1 MKHAWKKLLA
11 AAVLPCLLA
20 GCGALGGPESEV
32 PSMDHLLGLT
42 QEQRLED
49 YDYLV
54 QTLGDSYLCMGVR
67 DRDNPEDPSA
77 AIFQAYREMIQES
90 DSDEVFYSAVY
101 STLFR
106 LGTYGHLW
114 IVEPDM
120 YRAYCE
126 AYEDGGIQDREHWR
140 EVLTDPVTVRGYER
154 LQTLLDAYG
163 EEDGT
168 VNSADSEEPAAN
180 LHTLLLPGGDVGYV
194 KIDSFPAEYEDSYAT
209 DRAALTDFYRQA
221 ADCTDLIIDLT
232 DNSGGSEVY
241 WQQLLAA
248 PLTDRP
254 LSCTNYALLA
264 ESGCTHISGYLLK
277 IEPNTVFGKRPP
289 EALPGDDAAAD
300 FYLAAV
306 EKLAALGYA
315 QYEIS
320 NFARPGFESRHNR
333 IYWDCGDYLGLGP
346 AAHSCMGGKR
356 FATPAGTAAFLA
368 APAVY
373 EPQGECTA
381 EDYIMLQLRLSRG
394 LSLSALRARYGVSFS
409 SEKLRFL
416 QTLAEHGLAVFD
428 GSVLRLTP
436 RGMLVQNSILCEL
449 V

>member
-1 MKHAWKKLLA
+1 MAIGLYIHVPFCLSKCPYCDFYSGPPTEEGMDRYTDAVCRSLREWGGRRRERADTLYFGGGTPSLLGGRRLQRILEQAREVFGLEESEITLEANPADELEETLQCFAAAGGNRLSLGMQSADREELRWLGRRHTPDQVLA
-11 AAVLPCLLA
+11 AAEAARKA
-20 GCGALGGPESEV
+20 GIQNLSLD
-32 PSMDHLLGLT
+32 MMLGL
-42 QEQRLED
+42 EG
-49 YDYLV
+49 
-54 QTLGDSYLCMGVR
+54 QTPAAVAR
-67 DRDNPEDPSA
+67 SA
-77 AIFQAYREMIQES
+77 AVCAELGAAH
-90 DSDEVFYSAVY
+90 VSA
-101 STLFR
+101 
-106 LGTYGHLW
+106 
-114 IVEPDM
+114 
-120 YRAYCE
+120 
-126 AYEDGGIQDREHWR
+126 
-140 EVLTDPVTVRGYER
+140 
-154 LQTLLDAYG
+154 
-163 EEDGT
+163 
-168 VNSADSEEPAAN
+168 
-180 LHTLLLPGGDVGYV
+180 
-194 KIDSFPAEYEDSYAT
+194 
-209 DRAALTDFYRQA
+209 
-221 ADCTDLIIDLT
+221 
-232 DNSGGSEVY
+232 
-241 WQQLLAA
+241 
-248 PLTDRP
+248 
-254 LSCTNYALLA
+254 
-264 ESGCTHISGYLLK
+264 YLLK

-289 EALPGDDAAAD
+289 EALPDDDAAAD

>member
-1 MKHAWKKLLA
+1 MFGLYIHIPYCRSKCRYCDFYSTPCPDGVPEAYIDALCREMDRFSPCGSTPLRPDTLYFGGGTPSLLTPAQAARLIRAAWPAPGAEITLEANPETVTPERLA
-11 AAVLPCLLA
+11 AFRRAGVNRLSLGIQTARDDSLA
-20 GCGALGGPESEV
+20 RLGRRHTAAQSRRALG
-32 PSMDHLLGLT
+32 MA
-42 QEQRLED
+42 
-49 YDYLV
+49 V
-54 QTLGDSYLCMGVR
+54 QAGFTDISGDLMLAL
-67 DRDNPEDPSA
+67 P
-77 AIFQAYREMIQES
+77 AYTMAEL
-90 DSDEVFYSAVY
+90 DE
-101 STLFR
+101 T
-106 LGTYGHLW
+106 
-114 IVEPDM
+114 I
-120 YRAYCE
+120 
-126 AYEDGGIQDREHWR
+126 
-140 EVLTDPVTVRGYER
+140 
-154 LQTLLDAYG
+154 
-163 EEDGT
+163 
-168 VNSADSEEPAAN
+168 
-180 LHTLLLPGGDVGYV
+180 
-194 KIDSFPAEYEDSYAT
+194 
-209 DRAALTDFYRQA
+209 
-221 ADCTDLIIDLT
+221 
-232 DNSGGSEVY
+232 
-241 WQQLLAA
+241 
-248 PLTDRP
+248 
-254 LSCTNYALLA
+254 ALLA

-289 EALPGDDAAAD
+289 EALPDDDAAAD

>member
-1 MKHAWKKLLA
+1 MKNYRLYLVRHGVTQGNLDGIYMGSGTDQPLCAQGAAQLRALA
-11 AAVLPCLLA
+11 ARFPYPKAETVFSSPMRRAVETVELLFPDA
-20 GCGALGGPESEV
+20 KDKIILADLRENAIGEFEGRKVTE
-32 PSMDHLLGLT
+32 
-42 QEQRLED
+42 
-49 YDYLV
+49 LV
-54 QTLGDSYLCMGVR
+54 QAGFTDISGDLMLAL
-67 DRDNPEDPSA
+67 P
-77 AIFQAYREMIQES
+77 AYTMAEL
-90 DSDEVFYSAVY
+90 DE
-101 STLFR
+101 T
-106 LGTYGHLW
+106 
-114 IVEPDM
+114 I
-120 YRAYCE
+120 
-126 AYEDGGIQDREHWR
+126 
-140 EVLTDPVTVRGYER
+140 
-154 LQTLLDAYG
+154 
-163 EEDGT
+163 
-168 VNSADSEEPAAN
+168 
-180 LHTLLLPGGDVGYV
+180 
-194 KIDSFPAEYEDSYAT
+194 
-209 DRAALTDFYRQA
+209 
-221 ADCTDLIIDLT
+221 
-232 DNSGGSEVY
+232 
-241 WQQLLAA
+241 
-248 PLTDRP
+248 
-254 LSCTNYALLA
+254 ALLA

-289 EALPGDDAAAD
+289 EALPDDDAAAD

>member
-1 MKHAWKKLLA
+1 MFGLYIHIPYCRSKCRYCDFYSTPCPDGVPEAYIDALCREMDRFSPCGSTPLRPDTLYFGGGTPSLLTPAQAARLIRAAGPVPGAEITLEANPETVTPERLA
-11 AAVLPCLLA
+11 AFRRAGVNRLSLGIQTARDDSLA
-20 GCGALGGPESEV
+20 RLGRRHTAAQSRRALG
-32 PSMDHLLGLT
+32 MA
-42 QEQRLED
+42 
-49 YDYLV
+49 V
-54 QTLGDSYLCMGVR
+54 QAGFTDISGDLMLAL
-67 DRDNPEDPSA
+67 P
-77 AIFQAYREMIQES
+77 AYTMAEL
-90 DSDEVFYSAVY
+90 DE
-101 STLFR
+101 T
-106 LGTYGHLW
+106 T
-114 IVEPDM
+114 
-120 YRAYCE
+120 
-126 AYEDGGIQDREHWR
+126 
-140 EVLTDPVTVRGYER
+140 
-154 LQTLLDAYG
+154 
-163 EEDGT
+163 
-168 VNSADSEEPAAN
+168 
-180 LHTLLLPGGDVGYV
+180 
-194 KIDSFPAEYEDSYAT
+194 
-209 DRAALTDFYRQA
+209 
-221 ADCTDLIIDLT
+221 
-232 DNSGGSEVY
+232 
-241 WQQLLAA
+241 
-248 PLTDRP
+248 
-254 LSCTNYALLA
+254 ALLA

-416 QTLAEHGLAVFD
+416 QTLSEHGLAVFD

>member
-194 KIDSFPAEYEDSYAT
+194 KIDSFPAEYEDSYTT

-264 ESGCTHISGYLLK
+264 ESGNNRPYIRRCSPGGAAPHRGPAGSAQAGAGRNPGRHPLCGEHPLCGASGQSGPLPRPHLGAGGASGLLRQR
-277 IEPNTVFGKRPP
+277 VLRRV
-289 EALPGDDAAAD
+289 LPGDRLRHPGGQSHRRRRHRGSGSSLPAAA
-300 FYLAAV
+300 
-306 EKLAALGYA
+306 
-315 QYEIS
+315 Q
-320 NFARPGFESRHNR
+320 
-333 IYWDCGDYLGLGP
+333 
-346 AAHSCMGGKR
+346 
-356 FATPAGTAAFLA
+356 
-368 APAVY
+368 
-373 EPQGECTA
+373 Q
-381 EDYIMLQLRLSRG
+381 
-394 LSLSALRARYGVSFS
+394 RASWCS
-409 SEKLRFL
+409 S
-416 QTLAEHGLAVFD
+416 
-428 GSVLRLTP
+428 P
-436 RGMLVQNSILCEL
+436 
-449 V
+449 

>member
-1 MKHAWKKLLA
+1 MRCNMFGLYIHIPYCRSKCRYCDFYSTPCPDGVPEAYIDALCREMDRFSPCGSTPLRPDTLYFGGGTPSLLTPAQAARLIRAAGPVPGAEITLEANPETVTPERLA
-11 AAVLPCLLA
+11 AFRRAGVNRLSLGIQTARDDSLA
-20 GCGALGGPESEV
+20 RLGRRHTAAQSRRALG
-32 PSMDHLLGLT
+32 MA
-42 QEQRLED
+42 
-49 YDYLV
+49 V
-54 QTLGDSYLCMGVR
+54 QAGFTDISGDLMLAL
-67 DRDNPEDPSA
+67 P
-77 AIFQAYREMIQES
+77 AYTMAEL
-90 DSDEVFYSAVY
+90 DE
-101 STLFR
+101 T
-106 LGTYGHLW
+106 T
-114 IVEPDM
+114 
-120 YRAYCE
+120 
-126 AYEDGGIQDREHWR
+126 
-140 EVLTDPVTVRGYER
+140 
-154 LQTLLDAYG
+154 
-163 EEDGT
+163 
-168 VNSADSEEPAAN
+168 
-180 LHTLLLPGGDVGYV
+180 
-194 KIDSFPAEYEDSYAT
+194 
-209 DRAALTDFYRQA
+209 
-221 ADCTDLIIDLT
+221 
-232 DNSGGSEVY
+232 
-241 WQQLLAA
+241 
-248 PLTDRP
+248 
-254 LSCTNYALLA
+254 ALLA

-289 EALPGDDAAAD
+289 EALPDDDAAAD

>member
-1 MKHAWKKLLA
+1 
-11 AAVLPCLLA
+11 
-20 GCGALGGPESEV
+20 
-32 PSMDHLLGLT
+32 
-42 QEQRLED
+42 
-49 YDYLV
+49 
-54 QTLGDSYLCMGVR
+54 
-67 DRDNPEDPSA
+67 
-77 AIFQAYREMIQES
+77 MIQES

-264 ESGCTHISGYLLK
+264 ESGNNRPYIQ
-277 IEPNTVFGKRPP
+277 EVFSPEELHPIADLPDLPKLERDASRPP
-289 EALPGDDAAAD
+289 P
-300 FYLAAV
+300 
-306 EKLAALGYA
+306 
-315 QYEIS
+315 
-320 NFARPGFESRHNR
+320 
-333 IYWDCGDYLGLGP
+333 
-346 AAHSCMGGKR
+346 
-356 FATPAGTAAFLA
+356 T
-368 APAVY
+368 
-373 EPQGECTA
+373 
-381 EDYIMLQLRLSRG
+381 LS
-394 LSLSALRARYGVSFS
+394 
-409 SEKLRFL
+409 
-416 QTLAEHGLAVFD
+416 
-428 GSVLRLTP
+428 
-436 RGMLVQNSILCEL
+436 
-449 V
+449 

>member
-1 MKHAWKKLLA
+1 MFGLYIHIPYCRSKCRYCDFYSTPCPDGVPEAYIDALCREMDRFSPCGSTPLRPDTLYFGGGTPSLLTPAQAARLIRAAGPVPDAEITLEANPETVTPERLA
-11 AAVLPCLLA
+11 AFRRAGVNRLSLGIQTARDDSLA
-20 GCGALGGPESEV
+20 RLGRRHTAAQSRRALG
-32 PSMDHLLGLT
+32 MA
-42 QEQRLED
+42 
-49 YDYLV
+49 V
-54 QTLGDSYLCMGVR
+54 QAGFTDISGDLMLAL
-67 DRDNPEDPSA
+67 P
-77 AIFQAYREMIQES
+77 AYTMAEL
-90 DSDEVFYSAVY
+90 DE
-101 STLFR
+101 T
-106 LGTYGHLW
+106 
-114 IVEPDM
+114 I
-120 YRAYCE
+120 
-126 AYEDGGIQDREHWR
+126 
-140 EVLTDPVTVRGYER
+140 
-154 LQTLLDAYG
+154 
-163 EEDGT
+163 
-168 VNSADSEEPAAN
+168 
-180 LHTLLLPGGDVGYV
+180 
-194 KIDSFPAEYEDSYAT
+194 
-209 DRAALTDFYRQA
+209 
-221 ADCTDLIIDLT
+221 
-232 DNSGGSEVY
+232 
-241 WQQLLAA
+241 
-248 PLTDRP
+248 
-254 LSCTNYALLA
+254 ALLA

-289 EALPGDDAAAD
+289 EALPDDAAAD

>member
-1 MKHAWKKLLA
+1 MAFTSISPIAVPNAVTATSIPPHAGVPEAYIDGLGREMDRCTPCAPPPLRPDTLYFGGGTPSLLTPAQAARLIRAAGPVPGAEITLEANPETVTPERLA
-11 AAVLPCLLA
+11 AFRRAGVNRLSLGIQTARDDSLA
-20 GCGALGGPESEV
+20 RLGRRHTAAQSRRALG
-32 PSMDHLLGLT
+32 MA
-42 QEQRLED
+42 
-49 YDYLV
+49 V
-54 QTLGDSYLCMGVR
+54 QAGFTDISGDLMLAL
-67 DRDNPEDPSA
+67 P
-77 AIFQAYREMIQES
+77 AYTMAEL
-90 DSDEVFYSAVY
+90 DE
-101 STLFR
+101 T
-106 LGTYGHLW
+106 
-114 IVEPDM
+114 I
-120 YRAYCE
+120 
-126 AYEDGGIQDREHWR
+126 
-140 EVLTDPVTVRGYER
+140 
-154 LQTLLDAYG
+154 
-163 EEDGT
+163 
-168 VNSADSEEPAAN
+168 
-180 LHTLLLPGGDVGYV
+180 
-194 KIDSFPAEYEDSYAT
+194 
-209 DRAALTDFYRQA
+209 
-221 ADCTDLIIDLT
+221 
-232 DNSGGSEVY
+232 
-241 WQQLLAA
+241 
-248 PLTDRP
+248 
-254 LSCTNYALLA
+254 ALLA

-289 EALPGDDAAAD
+289 EALPDDDAAAD

>member
-1 MKHAWKKLLA
+1 MRCNMFGLYIHIPYCRSKCRYCDFYSTPCPDGVPEAYIDALCREMDRFSPCGSTPLRPDTLYFGGGTPSLLTPAQAARLIRAAGPVPGAEITLEANPETVTPERLA
-11 AAVLPCLLA
+11 AFRRAGVNRLSLGIQTARDDSLA
-20 GCGALGGPESEV
+20 RLGRRHTAAQSRRALG
-32 PSMDHLLGLT
+32 MA
-42 QEQRLED
+42 
-49 YDYLV
+49 V
-54 QTLGDSYLCMGVR
+54 QAGFTDISGDLMLAL
-67 DRDNPEDPSA
+67 P
-77 AIFQAYREMIQES
+77 AYTMAEL
-90 DSDEVFYSAVY
+90 DE
-101 STLFR
+101 T
-106 LGTYGHLW
+106 T
-114 IVEPDM
+114 
-120 YRAYCE
+120 
-126 AYEDGGIQDREHWR
+126 
-140 EVLTDPVTVRGYER
+140 
-154 LQTLLDAYG
+154 
-163 EEDGT
+163 
-168 VNSADSEEPAAN
+168 
-180 LHTLLLPGGDVGYV
+180 
-194 KIDSFPAEYEDSYAT
+194 
-209 DRAALTDFYRQA
+209 
-221 ADCTDLIIDLT
+221 
-232 DNSGGSEVY
+232 
-241 WQQLLAA
+241 
-248 PLTDRP
+248 
-254 LSCTNYALLA
+254 ALLA
-264 ESGCTHISGYLLK
+264 ESGCTPLSGYLLK

-333 IYWDCGDYLGLGP
+333 IYWDCGDSLGLGP

>member
-1 MKHAWKKLLA
+1 MRCNMFGLYIHIPYCRSKCRYCDFYSTPCPDGVPEAYIDALCREMDRFSPCGSTPLRPDTLYFGGGTPSLLTPAQAARLIRAAGPAPGAEITLEANPETVTPERLA
-11 AAVLPCLLA
+11 AFRRAGVNRLSLGIQTARDDSLA
-20 GCGALGGPESEV
+20 RLGRRHTAAQSRRALG
-32 PSMDHLLGLT
+32 MA
-42 QEQRLED
+42 
-49 YDYLV
+49 V
-54 QTLGDSYLCMGVR
+54 QAGFTDISGDLMLAL
-67 DRDNPEDPSA
+67 P
-77 AIFQAYREMIQES
+77 AYTMAEL
-90 DSDEVFYSAVY
+90 DE
-101 STLFR
+101 T
-106 LGTYGHLW
+106 
-114 IVEPDM
+114 I
-120 YRAYCE
+120 
-126 AYEDGGIQDREHWR
+126 
-140 EVLTDPVTVRGYER
+140 
-154 LQTLLDAYG
+154 
-163 EEDGT
+163 
-168 VNSADSEEPAAN
+168 
-180 LHTLLLPGGDVGYV
+180 
-194 KIDSFPAEYEDSYAT
+194 
-209 DRAALTDFYRQA
+209 
-221 ADCTDLIIDLT
+221 
-232 DNSGGSEVY
+232 
-241 WQQLLAA
+241 
-248 PLTDRP
+248 
-254 LSCTNYALLA
+254 ALLA

-289 EALPGDDAAAD
+289 EALPDDDAAAD

-356 FATPAGTAAFLA
+356 FATPTGTAAFLA

-394 LSLSALRARYGVSFS
+394 LSLSALRARYGVFFS

>member
-1 MKHAWKKLLA
+1 MFGLYIHIPYCRSKCRYCDFYSTPCPDGVPEAYIDALCREMDRFSPCGSTPLRPDTLYFGGGTPSLLTPAQAARLIRAAGPVPGAEITLEANPETVTPERLA
-11 AAVLPCLLA
+11 AFRRAGVNRLSLGIQTARDDSLA
-20 GCGALGGPESEV
+20 RLGRRHTAAQSRRALG
-32 PSMDHLLGLT
+32 MA
-42 QEQRLED
+42 
-49 YDYLV
+49 V
-54 QTLGDSYLCMGVR
+54 QAGFTDISGDLMLAL
-67 DRDNPEDPSA
+67 P
-77 AIFQAYREMIQES
+77 AYTMAEL
-90 DSDEVFYSAVY
+90 DE
-101 STLFR
+101 T
-106 LGTYGHLW
+106 T
-114 IVEPDM
+114 
-120 YRAYCE
+120 
-126 AYEDGGIQDREHWR
+126 
-140 EVLTDPVTVRGYER
+140 
-154 LQTLLDAYG
+154 
-163 EEDGT
+163 
-168 VNSADSEEPAAN
+168 
-180 LHTLLLPGGDVGYV
+180 
-194 KIDSFPAEYEDSYAT
+194 
-209 DRAALTDFYRQA
+209 
-221 ADCTDLIIDLT
+221 
-232 DNSGGSEVY
+232 
-241 WQQLLAA
+241 
-248 PLTDRP
+248 
-254 LSCTNYALLA
+254 ALLA
-264 ESGCTHISGYLLK
+264 ESGCTPLSGYLLK

>member
-1 MKHAWKKLLA
+1 MFGLYIHIPYCRSKCRYCDFYST
-11 AAVLPCLLA
+11 PCPDGVPEAYIDALCREMDRFSP
-20 GCGALGGPESEV
+20 CGSTPLRPDTLYFGGGRALG
-32 PSMDHLLGLT
+32 MA
-42 QEQRLED
+42 
-49 YDYLV
+49 V
-54 QTLGDSYLCMGVR
+54 QAGFTDISGDLMLAL
-67 DRDNPEDPSA
+67 P
-77 AIFQAYREMIQES
+77 AYTMAEL
-90 DSDEVFYSAVY
+90 DE
-101 STLFR
+101 T
-106 LGTYGHLW
+106 
-114 IVEPDM
+114 I
-120 YRAYCE
+120 
-126 AYEDGGIQDREHWR
+126 
-140 EVLTDPVTVRGYER
+140 
-154 LQTLLDAYG
+154 
-163 EEDGT
+163 
-168 VNSADSEEPAAN
+168 
-180 LHTLLLPGGDVGYV
+180 
-194 KIDSFPAEYEDSYAT
+194 
-209 DRAALTDFYRQA
+209 
-221 ADCTDLIIDLT
+221 
-232 DNSGGSEVY
+232 
-241 WQQLLAA
+241 
-248 PLTDRP
+248 
-254 LSCTNYALLA
+254 ALLA

-277 IEPNTVFGKRPP
+277 IEPNTVFGKCPP

-346 AAHSCMGGKR
+346 TAHSCMGGKR

>member
-1 MKHAWKKLLA
+1 MFGLYIHIPYCRSKCRYCDFYSTPCPDGVPEAYIDALCREMDRFSPCGSTPLRPDTLYFGGGTPSLLTPAQAARLIRAAGPVPGAEITLEANPETVTPERLA
-11 AAVLPCLLA
+11 AFRRAGVNRLSLGIQTARDDSLA
-20 GCGALGGPESEV
+20 RLGRRHTAAQSRRALG
-32 PSMDHLLGLT
+32 MA
-42 QEQRLED
+42 
-49 YDYLV
+49 V
-54 QTLGDSYLCMGVR
+54 QAGFTDISGDLMLAL
-67 DRDNPEDPSA
+67 P
-77 AIFQAYREMIQES
+77 AYTMAEL
-90 DSDEVFYSAVY
+90 DE
-101 STLFR
+101 T
-106 LGTYGHLW
+106 T
-114 IVEPDM
+114 
-120 YRAYCE
+120 
-126 AYEDGGIQDREHWR
+126 
-140 EVLTDPVTVRGYER
+140 
-154 LQTLLDAYG
+154 
-163 EEDGT
+163 
-168 VNSADSEEPAAN
+168 
-180 LHTLLLPGGDVGYV
+180 
-194 KIDSFPAEYEDSYAT
+194 
-209 DRAALTDFYRQA
+209 
-221 ADCTDLIIDLT
+221 
-232 DNSGGSEVY
+232 
-241 WQQLLAA
+241 
-248 PLTDRP
+248 
-254 LSCTNYALLA
+254 ALLA

-346 AAHSCMGGKR
+346 AAHRCMGGKR

>member
-1 MKHAWKKLLA
+1 MNEKKLELYIHIPFC
-11 AAVLPCLLA
+11 VKKC
-20 GCGALGGPESEV
+20 
-32 PSMDHLLGLT
+32 
-42 QEQRLED
+42 D
-49 YDYLV
+49 YCDFL
-54 QTLGDSYLCMGVR
+54 
-67 DRDNPEDPSA
+67 
-77 AIFQAYREMIQES
+77 
-90 DSDEVFYSAVY
+90 
-101 STLFR
+101 
-106 LGTYGHLW
+106 
-114 IVEPDM
+114 
-120 YRAYCE
+120 
-126 AYEDGGIQDREHWR
+126 
-140 EVLTDPVTVRGYER
+140 
-154 LQTLLDAYG
+154 
-163 EEDGT
+163 
-168 VNSADSEEPAAN
+168 
-180 LHTLLLPGGDVGYV
+180 
-194 KIDSFPAEYEDSYAT
+194 SFPADSNTQIRYVHALLQEIRYYGNLLGDYHVPTIYIGGGTPSWLEENLIYTVLQQVASSFHVESDAEISIECNPGTVTAKKLNVYQSAGINRLSIGLQSTNNEELKALGRIHTYDQFLKTYELARNAGFENINIDLMSGLPYQTLDKFLESLQTVIRLKPEHISA
-209 DRAALTDFYRQA
+209 YS
-221 ADCTDLIIDLT
+221 LIIEKGTPFYERYKFDAVKQEAGLHT
-232 DNSGGSEVY
+232 EILPDEDEVY
-241 WQQLLAA
+241 RIYKATQDVLKQA
-248 PLTDRP
+248 
-254 LSCTNYALLA
+254 
-264 ESGCTHISGYLLK
+264 GY
-277 IEPNTVFGKRPP
+277 R
-289 EALPGDDAAAD
+289 
-300 FYLAAV
+300 
-306 EKLAALGYA
+306 

>member
-126 AYEDGGIQDREHWR
+126 AYEDGGIHE
-140 EVLTDPVTVRGYER
+140 
-154 LQTLLDAYG
+154 AI
-163 EEDGT
+163 
-168 VNSADSEEPAAN
+168 AD
-180 LHTLLLPGGDVGYV
+180 
-194 KIDSFPAEYEDSYAT
+194 YEDAVLYN
-209 DRAALTDFYRQA
+209 
-221 ADCTDLIIDLT
+221 I
-232 DNSGGSEVY
+232 
-241 WQQLLAA
+241 
-248 PLTDRP
+248 
-254 LSCTNYALLA
+254 LA
-264 ESGCTHISGYLLK
+264 EELARRDLGLEDSD
-277 IEPNTVFGKRPP
+277 P
-289 EALPGDDAAAD
+289 E
-300 FYLAAV
+300 
-306 EKLAALGYA
+306 
-315 QYEIS
+315 
-320 NFARPGFESRHNR
+320 NFDELTARME
-333 IYWDCGDYLGLGP
+333 DYLNEFEKNGLD
-346 AAHSCMGGKR
+346 
-356 FATPAGTAAFLA
+356 T
-368 APAVY
+368 
-373 EPQGECTA
+373 
-381 EDYIMLQLRLSRG
+381 
-394 LSLSALRARYGVSFS
+394 VS
-409 SEKLRFL
+409 
-416 QTLAEHGLAVFD
+416 VD
-428 GSVLRLTP
+428 
-436 RGMLVQNSILCEL
+436 I
-449 V
+449 

>member
-1 MKHAWKKLLA
+1 MRCNMFGLYIHIPYCRSKCRYCDFYSTPCPDGVPEAYIDALCREMDRFSPCGSTPLRPDTLYFGGGPPSLLPPAQAARLIRAAGPAPGAEITLEANPETVTPERLA
-11 AAVLPCLLA
+11 AFRRAGVNRLSLGIQTARDDSLA
-20 GCGALGGPESEV
+20 RLGRRHTAAQSRRALG
-32 PSMDHLLGLT
+32 MA
-42 QEQRLED
+42 
-49 YDYLV
+49 V
-54 QTLGDSYLCMGVR
+54 QAGFTDISGDLMLAL
-67 DRDNPEDPSA
+67 P
-77 AIFQAYREMIQES
+77 AYTMAEL
-90 DSDEVFYSAVY
+90 DE
-101 STLFR
+101 T
-106 LGTYGHLW
+106 
-114 IVEPDM
+114 I
-120 YRAYCE
+120 
-126 AYEDGGIQDREHWR
+126 
-140 EVLTDPVTVRGYER
+140 
-154 LQTLLDAYG
+154 
-163 EEDGT
+163 
-168 VNSADSEEPAAN
+168 
-180 LHTLLLPGGDVGYV
+180 
-194 KIDSFPAEYEDSYAT
+194 
-209 DRAALTDFYRQA
+209 
-221 ADCTDLIIDLT
+221 
-232 DNSGGSEVY
+232 
-241 WQQLLAA
+241 
-248 PLTDRP
+248 
-254 LSCTNYALLA
+254 ALLA

-277 IEPNTVFGKRPP
+277 IEPNTVFGKCPP

-346 AAHSCMGGKR
+346 TAHSCMGGKR

>member
-1 MKHAWKKLLA
+1 MFGLYIHIPYCRSKCRYCDFYSTPCPDGVPEAYIDALCREMDRFSPCGSTPLRPDTLYFGGGTPSLLTPAQAARLIRAAGPVPGAEITLEANPETVTPERLA
-11 AAVLPCLLA
+11 AFRRAGVNRLSLGIQTARDDSLA
-20 GCGALGGPESEV
+20 RLGRRHTAAQSRHALG
-32 PSMDHLLGLT
+32 MA
-42 QEQRLED
+42 
-49 YDYLV
+49 V
-54 QTLGDSYLCMGVR
+54 QAGFTDISGDLMLAL
-67 DRDNPEDPSA
+67 P
-77 AIFQAYREMIQES
+77 AYTMAEL
-90 DSDEVFYSAVY
+90 DE
-101 STLFR
+101 T
-106 LGTYGHLW
+106 
-114 IVEPDM
+114 I
-120 YRAYCE
+120 
-126 AYEDGGIQDREHWR
+126 
-140 EVLTDPVTVRGYER
+140 
-154 LQTLLDAYG
+154 
-163 EEDGT
+163 
-168 VNSADSEEPAAN
+168 
-180 LHTLLLPGGDVGYV
+180 
-194 KIDSFPAEYEDSYAT
+194 
-209 DRAALTDFYRQA
+209 
-221 ADCTDLIIDLT
+221 
-232 DNSGGSEVY
+232 
-241 WQQLLAA
+241 
-248 PLTDRP
+248 
-254 LSCTNYALLA
+254 ALLA

>member
-1 MKHAWKKLLA
+1 MRCNMFGLYIHIPYCRSKCRYCDFYSTPCPDGVPEAYIDALCREMDRFSPCGSTPLRPDTLYFGGGTPSLLTPAQAARLIRAAGPVPGAEITLEANPETVTPERLA
-11 AAVLPCLLA
+11 AFRRAGVNRLSLGIQTARDDSLA
-20 GCGALGGPESEV
+20 RLGRRHTAAQSRRALG
-32 PSMDHLLGLT
+32 MA
-42 QEQRLED
+42 
-49 YDYLV
+49 V
-54 QTLGDSYLCMGVR
+54 QAGFTDISGDLMLAL
-67 DRDNPEDPSA
+67 P
-77 AIFQAYREMIQES
+77 AYTMAEL
-90 DSDEVFYSAVY
+90 DE
-101 STLFR
+101 T
-106 LGTYGHLW
+106 
-114 IVEPDM
+114 I
-120 YRAYCE
+120 
-126 AYEDGGIQDREHWR
+126 
-140 EVLTDPVTVRGYER
+140 
-154 LQTLLDAYG
+154 
-163 EEDGT
+163 
-168 VNSADSEEPAAN
+168 
-180 LHTLLLPGGDVGYV
+180 
-194 KIDSFPAEYEDSYAT
+194 
-209 DRAALTDFYRQA
+209 
-221 ADCTDLIIDLT
+221 
-232 DNSGGSEVY
+232 
-241 WQQLLAA
+241 
-248 PLTDRP
+248 
-254 LSCTNYALLA
+254 ALLA

-277 IEPNTVFGKRPP
+277 IEPNTVFGQRPP
-289 EALPGDDAAAD
+289 EALPDDDAAAD

>member
-1 MKHAWKKLLA
+1 MFGLYIHIPYCRSKCRYCDFYSTPCPDGVPEAYIDALCREMDRFSPCGSTPLRPDTLYFGGGTPSLLTPAQAARLIRAAGPVPGAEITLEANPETVTPERLA
-11 AAVLPCLLA
+11 AFRRAGVNRLSLGIQTARDDSLA
-20 GCGALGGPESEV
+20 RLGRRHTAAQSRRALG
-32 PSMDHLLGLT
+32 MA
-42 QEQRLED
+42 
-49 YDYLV
+49 V
-54 QTLGDSYLCMGVR
+54 QAGFTDISGDLMLAL
-67 DRDNPEDPSA
+67 P
-77 AIFQAYREMIQES
+77 AYTMAEL
-90 DSDEVFYSAVY
+90 DE
-101 STLFR
+101 T
-106 LGTYGHLW
+106 T
-114 IVEPDM
+114 
-120 YRAYCE
+120 
-126 AYEDGGIQDREHWR
+126 
-140 EVLTDPVTVRGYER
+140 
-154 LQTLLDAYG
+154 
-163 EEDGT
+163 
-168 VNSADSEEPAAN
+168 
-180 LHTLLLPGGDVGYV
+180 
-194 KIDSFPAEYEDSYAT
+194 
-209 DRAALTDFYRQA
+209 
-221 ADCTDLIIDLT
+221 
-232 DNSGGSEVY
+232 
-241 WQQLLAA
+241 
-248 PLTDRP
+248 
-254 LSCTNYALLA
+254 ALLA

-300 FYLAAV
+300 FYLAGV
-306 EKLAALGYA
+306 EKLAALGSA

-320 NFARPGFESRHNR
+320 NYARPGFESRHNR
-333 IYWDCGDYLGLGP
+333 IYWDCGDYLGLGA

>member
-1 MKHAWKKLLA
+1 MFGLYIHIPYCRSKCRYCDFYSTPCPDGVPEAYIDALCREMDRFSPCGSTPLRPDTLYFGGGTPSLLTPAQAARLIRAAGPAPGAEITLEANPETVTPERLA
-11 AAVLPCLLA
+11 AFRRAGVNRLSLGIQTARDDSLA
-20 GCGALGGPESEV
+20 RLGRRHTAAQSRRALG
-32 PSMDHLLGLT
+32 MA
-42 QEQRLED
+42 
-49 YDYLV
+49 V
-54 QTLGDSYLCMGVR
+54 QAG
-67 DRDNPEDPSA
+67 
-77 AIFQAYREMIQES
+77 F
-90 DSDEVFYSAVY
+90 
-101 STLFR
+101 
-106 LGTYGHLW
+106 
-114 IVEPDM
+114 
-120 YRAYCE
+120 
-126 AYEDGGIQDREHWR
+126 
-140 EVLTDPVTVRGYER
+140 TD
-154 LQTLLDAYG
+154 
-163 EEDGT
+163 
-168 VNSADSEEPAAN
+168 
-180 LHTLLLPGGDVGYV
+180 
-194 KIDSFPAEYEDSYAT
+194 
-209 DRAALTDFYRQA
+209 
-221 ADCTDLIIDLT
+221 
-232 DNSGGSEVY
+232 
-241 WQQLLAA
+241 
-248 PLTDRP
+248 
-254 LSCTNYALLA
+254 
-264 ESGCTHISGYLLK
+264 ISGYLLK

-289 EALPGDDAAAD
+289 EALPDDDAAAD

>member
-1 MKHAWKKLLA
+1 MRCNMFGLYIHIPYCRSKCRYCDFYSTPCPDGVPEAYIDALCREMDRFSPCGSTPLRPDTLYFGGGTPSLLTPAQAARLIRAAGPVPDAEITLEANPETVTPERLA
-11 AAVLPCLLA
+11 AFRRAGVNRLSLGIQTARDDSLA
-20 GCGALGGPESEV
+20 RLGRRHTAAQSRRALG
-32 PSMDHLLGLT
+32 MA
-42 QEQRLED
+42 
-49 YDYLV
+49 V
-54 QTLGDSYLCMGVR
+54 QAGFTDISGDLMLAL
-67 DRDNPEDPSA
+67 P
-77 AIFQAYREMIQES
+77 AYTMAEL
-90 DSDEVFYSAVY
+90 DE
-101 STLFR
+101 T
-106 LGTYGHLW
+106 T
-114 IVEPDM
+114 
-120 YRAYCE
+120 
-126 AYEDGGIQDREHWR
+126 
-140 EVLTDPVTVRGYER
+140 
-154 LQTLLDAYG
+154 
-163 EEDGT
+163 
-168 VNSADSEEPAAN
+168 
-180 LHTLLLPGGDVGYV
+180 
-194 KIDSFPAEYEDSYAT
+194 
-209 DRAALTDFYRQA
+209 
-221 ADCTDLIIDLT
+221 
-232 DNSGGSEVY
+232 
-241 WQQLLAA
+241 
-248 PLTDRP
+248 
-254 LSCTNYALLA
+254 ALLA

-289 EALPGDDAAAD
+289 EALPDDDAAAD